1 MSTKSTIILS
11 NDDEH
16 WYSDCSSPRGTI
28 NKITKANEFIGDD
41 ITLEISKSNIVEK
54 DEDDNWVYIT
64 IRGDSDLA
72 KRLHRLKYNPAIE
85 VK

>member
-11 NDDEH
+11 KDDEH
-16 WYSDCSSPRGTI
+16 WYSDCAAPRGII
-28 NKITKANEFIGDD
+28 NKVTRATDYIGDD

-64 IRGDSDLA
+64 IKGDSDLA
-72 KRLHRLKYNPAIE
+72 RQLSGLAFRSPIKI
-85 VK
+85 

>member
-11 NDDEH
+11 KDDEH
-16 WYSDCSSPRGTI
+16 WYSDCSAPRGTI
-28 NKITKANEFIGDD
+28 NKVTKEHEFIGDD

-54 DEDDNWVYIT
+54 DEDANWVYVT

-72 KRLHRLKYNPAIE
+72 RQLSGLAFKSPIKI
-85 VK
+85 

>member
-11 NDDEH
+11 KDDEH
-16 WYSDCSSPRGTI
+16 WYSDCAAPRGI
-28 NKITKANEFIGDD
+28 IIKGEPIKHLGDD

-72 KRLHRLKYNPAIE
+72 RQLHDLVFKSPI
-85 VK
+85 KI